1 MADHSIQSI
10 GVVGLGR
17 MGLPMAMHLKAAG
30 FGVTG
35 FDSQPSAM
43 DSARAAGLEITAN
56 CAELAA
62 VSDVVIVIVG
72 FDRQVEEAVFG
83 TDGVAAGARPGT
95 FLLIASTVAPGFMK
109 SLAERCRVLNLTA
122 LDIPVARGE
131 AAAKSGRLLV
141 FAGGD
146 EDTIQ
151 RCKPLLESFA
161 ERIDYLGPA
170 GAGQTAKAI
179 NNMLLWTC
187 LAANVE
193 GLDFGEA
200 QGLDREALRD
210 ALRHSSG
217 ANWALETRAD
227 DRPALWA
234 EKDMDLLLAEAEACG
249 MAMPVSRSVRSAI
262 AAFKKARGLPT
273 PAPE

>member
-1 MADHSIQSI
+1 
-10 GVVGLGR
+10 
-17 MGLPMAMHLKAAG
+17 MAMHLKAAG
-30 FGVTG
+30 FGVAG
-35 FDSQPSAM
+35 FDSEPSAR
-43 DSARAAGLEITAN
+43 DAARATGVNIATS

-62 VSDVVIVIVG
+62 ASDAVIVIVG
-72 FDRQVEEAVFG
+72 FDRQVEGAVFG
-83 TDGVAAGARPGT
+83 KGGIAAGARPGMI
-95 FLLIASTVAPGFMK
+95 LLVASTVAPGFMK
-109 SLAERCRVLNLTA
+109 SLAERCRALDLTA

-146 EDTIQ
+146 AAAVQ
-151 RCKPLLESFA
+151 RCQPLLETFS
-161 ERIDYLGPA
+161 ERINHLGPP

-200 QGLDREALRD
+200 QGLDREALRE
-210 ALRHSSG
+210 AMCHSSG

-227 DRPALWA
+227 ERPALWA
-234 EKDMDLLLAEAEACG
+234 EKDMDLLLAEAAECG
-249 MAMPVSRSVRSAI
+249 MAMPVSRTIREAI

-273 PAPE
+273 PNPE